1 MLLLLIL
8 SLLLP
13 SLSAFTFLPPPLS
26 RLSTSLPSSTRGLLF
41 DCDGVILET
50 ESIHLLAYNA
60 AYSNN
65 GLVNP
70 STGKNVEWS
79 VEYYD
84 MLQNKVGGGKNKMK
98 YYFETTSSGV
108 WPTVNGLSP
117 PQTSSEKNALVD
129 KLQSEK
135 TLIYQEMVKSEA
147 SARPGFLAL
156 LDSALSCPKTGV
168 GVCSASTKSAVET
181 VLSVI
186 MGEERV
192 SKLDVFLAGDD
203 VGSKKPDPEIY
214 RTAVERLGLEGKDC
228 VVVEDSLIG
237 LKAGKGAGCE
247 VVVTWTDSTKQE
259 DFYGNGAAAV
269 MEDLSCFGGITL
281 EDIFP
286 ESGEI
291 CEGKKEGLKDEDKL
305 RDLLMSLN

>member
-1 MLLLLIL
+1 MLHLLIL

-13 SLSAFTFLPPPLS
+13 SLSAFTFLPPP
-26 RLSTSLPSSTRGLLF
+26 RLSTSLHSASRGLLF

-60 AYSNN
+60 AYANN

-70 STGKNVEWS
+70 ETGIKVEWS

-98 YYFETTSSGV
+98 YYFEETSSGV
-108 WPTVNGLSP
+108 WPTVNGSNAP
-117 PQTSSEKNALVD
+117 ISDEDKNSLVD

-135 TLIYQEMVKSEA
+135 TIIYQEMVKSEA
-147 SARPGFLAL
+147 SARPGFLNL
-156 LDSALSCPKTGV
+156 LDSALNDPTTSV
-168 GVCSASTKSAVET
+168 GICSASTKSAVET
-181 VLSVI
+181 VLEVI

-192 SKLDVFLAGDD
+192 KKLDVFLAGDD
-203 VGSKKPDPEIY
+203 VTSKKPDPEIY
-214 RTAVERLGLEGKDC
+214 KTAVERLGLKPEEC

-237 LKAGKGAGCE
+237 LKAGRGAGCE

-259 DFYGNGAAAV
+259 VRKWCFYITIDVLRMNERFI
-269 MEDLSCFGGITL
+269 MILTCEHDCFR
-281 EDIFP
+281 IFT
-286 ESGEI
+286 ETV
-291 CEGKKEGLKDEDKL
+291 
-305 RDLLMSLN
+305 RRLLWRI